1 MRAFVAIVHKEL
13 KLLYADPATLVLLL
27 FMPFVLVAVL
37 STAFEPLV
45 VGRPQLELS
54 VIDLDRTAASQEL
67 AAGLAEVDGL
77 DVRVEERPGTT
88 ISADEVQEL
97 FGEERFAALVI
108 PAGFE
113 VAVQQGSDVTL
124 TLHGDPARAGYV
136 DIVQEQIEG
145 QLLVAQL
152 AEGLIAIVSQA
163 TGATEAEAQ
172 TTVLRAASSAAAAV
186 ESGLETV
193 PVSAR
198 DTFPTAFEQTVPG
211 FAVMFGFFV
220 AYAIAIN
227 FIQEKSEFHT
237 WRRTLVAPVS
247 RATIVSARV
256 AAYVLLGT
264 AQLAIM
270 LVLGWAIWG
279 MSLGSSPLALVLAIS
294 LWALVSATFGAMIA
308 SLLDDLVAV
317 SALISISVI
326 VLGAVSGAL
335 IPVAFLPEWMRFI
348 SVATPQFWAV
358 DAIQELIV
366 RGRGLADILSQ
377 LAILLAFAAAFLA
390 VALRPRPGAA

>member
-1 MRAFVAIVHKEL
+1 M
-13 KLLYADPATLVLLL
+13 
-27 FMPFVLVAVL
+27 
-37 STAFEPLV
+37 
-45 VGRPQLELS
+45 
-54 VIDLDRTAASQEL
+54 
-67 AAGLAEVDGL
+67 
-77 DVRVEERPGTT
+77 
-88 ISADEVQEL
+88 
-97 FGEERFAALVI
+97 I

-279 MSLGSSPLALVLAIS
+279 MSLGGSPLALVLAIS

-308 SLLDDLVAV
+308 SLLDDLAAV
-317 SALISISVI
+317 SAIISISVI
-326 VLGAVSGAL
+326 VLGAIGGAL
-335 IPVAFLPEWMRFI
+335 IPVAFLPDWMRFAA
-348 SVATPQFWAV
+348 VATPQFWAM

-366 RGRGLADILSQ
+366 RGRGLSDILSQ
-377 LAILLAFAAAFLA
+377 LGILLAFAAAFLA
-390 VALRPRPGAA
+390 VALRPRAGAV